1 MGFTL
6 TAKENAQFK
15 AMVYHTVMMYHF
27 FTLAHFTGPGHPMKP
42 QRLALTHSLVF
53 HYDLNKS
60 MQVILP
66 FYA

>member
-1 MGFTL
+1 MRVIHRRVGRSL
-6 TAKENAQFK
+6 PALSIP
-15 AMVYHTVMMYHF
+15 
-27 FTLAHFTGPGHPMKP
+27 TLALFTGPGHPMKP